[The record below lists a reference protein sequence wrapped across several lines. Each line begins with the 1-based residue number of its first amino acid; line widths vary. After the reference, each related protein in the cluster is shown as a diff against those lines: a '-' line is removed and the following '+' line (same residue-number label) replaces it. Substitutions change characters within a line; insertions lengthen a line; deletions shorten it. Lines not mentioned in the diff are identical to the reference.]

1 MDESY
6 SVLAPYYDALMTDI
20 DYTGLADF
28 YVSQIKKYAPEVP
41 KKVLDL
47 GCGTGS
53 IAVLMA
59 KKGFDMC
66 CIDLSC
72 DMLAAAQRKAE
83 EERLKIS
90 FAEQDMCRLD
100 CGGGYGCA
108 ICSFDGLNYLRSK
121 DELFEC
127 FCRTRDALTD
137 GGLFIFDMNTKYK
150 YENVLSGNSFVYE
163 LDDVM
168 LIWQNYYKKST
179 GVCDFYLTLF
189 EKTGKNWRRSDE
201 VQSQRAFSE
210 RTVKEGLAAAGFEV
224 LETLSD
230 IDGTPRDKTSERA
243 VYICKRK

>member
-6 SVLAPYYDALMTDI
+6 SVLAPYYDALMADI
-20 DYTGLADF
+20 DYEGLADF
-28 YVSQIKKYAPEVP
+28 YQSQIKKYAPDVP

-53 IAVLMA
+53 VAILLA

-66 CIDLSC
+66 CVDLSC
-72 DMLAAAQRKAE
+72 DMLAAAQSKAE
-83 EERLKIS
+83 AAHLKIS
-90 FAEQDMCRLD
+90 FAEQDMCRLS

-108 ICSFDGLNYLRSK
+108 VCSFDGMNYLHSK
-121 DELFEC
+121 EELFEC
-127 FCRTRDALTD
+127 FGRVCEALSP
-137 GGLFIFDMNTKYK
+137 GGIFIFDMNTKYK

-189 EKTGKNWRRSDE
+189 EKNGKSWRRSDE
-201 VQSQRAFSE
+201 VQSQKVFSE
-210 RTVKEGLAAAGFEV
+210 RTVKEGLSAAGFDV
-224 LETLSD
+224 LGTVSGT
-230 IDGTPRDKTSERA
+230 DGSPCDKTSERIF
-243 VYICKRK
+243 YICGKK